1 MVSPTTPYTEPASPL
16 TVASD
21 INRITAHLHELFTQ
35 EEVTRQHIVSAQ
47 EASNISNPTSTG
59 TELAAAMTGFKE
71 IADAH
76 QEYTTA
82 MESVL
87 RSWADEEEADRIKR
101 HSALASTFSLLSE
114 HKYRIKSAEQM
125 LGKVLNKVD
134 FEKLED
140 GGESLVE
147 KGGVATDSVKSMA
160 QRLHI
165 LLTAR
170 FELEQEH
177 CRQILADAPDS
188 PKYEN
193 WFEPLDA
200 DALAKL
206 LESVG
211 PFELRDPK
219 DLPSS
224 SGLSAGEIIP

>member
-1 MVSPTTPYTEPASPL
+1 M
-16 TVASD
+16 
-21 INRITAHLHELFTQ
+21 RTQ
-35 EEVTRQHIVSAQ
+35 EF
-47 EASNISNPTSTG
+47 P
-59 TELAAAMTGFKE
+59 
-71 IADAH
+71 
-76 QEYTTA
+76 TA

-87 RSWADEEEADRIKR
+87 GSWADEEEADRIKR

-114 HKYRIKSAEQM
+114 HGYRIKSAEQM